1 MVGLPE
7 GIEQINVSIV
17 EDTLE
22 FVEDYLFG
30 LASNVVMSH
39 KEESKNK
46 LVEDFVMACLRK
58 IVDVYLNRTK
68 DAESLAPIIKVL
80 NKKSFIFYKAQVKS
94 TFGGWNN
101 SSSDKDPTPFYH
113 QCVAV
118 VLKELSKHPKI
129 VWEVSVR
136 QTSDLV
142 NFINTLQ
149 PSPLH
154 TKEAYELIE
163 NLLAEI
169 LAYFKSGRP
178 EIIKNHSTTILKTLE
193 ENLIR
198 KTDRTSMVKFI
209 YELSLNLAETF
220 LRG

>member
-1 MVGLPE
+1 MEEP
-7 GIEQINVSIV
+7 Q
-17 EDTLE
+17 E
-22 FVEDYLFG
+22 FVEEYLFG
-30 LASNVVMSH
+30 SAASIVMSH

-68 DAESLAPIIKVL
+68 DAETLAPIIKVL

-101 SSSDKDPTPFYH
+101 SSSDKESTPFYH
-113 QCVAV
+113 QCVTV

-149 PSPLH
+149 PNPIH

-163 NLLAEI
+163 NLLA
-169 LAYFKSGRP
+169 
-178 EIIKNHSTTILKTLE
+178 
-193 ENLIR
+193 
-198 KTDRTSMVKFI
+198 
-209 YELSLNLAETF
+209 
-220 LRG
+220 

>member
-1 MVGLPE
+1 MGLSE
-7 GIEQINVSIV
+7 GVEQISENIV
-17 EDTLE
+17 EDPQE
-22 FVEDYLFG
+22 FIEEYLFG
-30 LASNVVMSH
+30 AAGNVVMSH

-68 DAESLAPIIKVL
+68 DADSLASIIRVL

-94 TFGGWNN
+94 AFGGWNS

-118 VLKELSKHPKI
+118 VLKELNKHPKI
-129 VWEVSVR
+129 VWEVNVR
-136 QTSDLV
+136 QTADLV

-149 PSPLH
+149 PNPLH

-178 EIIKNHSTTILKTLE
+178 EIIKTHSTTILKTLE

-198 KTDRTSMVKFI
+198 KTDRPSMIKFI
-209 YELSLNLAETF
+209 YELSLHLA
-220 LRG
+220 